1 MKIQTEQEK
10 FWINEF
16 GNNYIGRNKRDELYP
31 SKMNLFADIVKNIF
45 PIKSFIEFGP
55 NMGINLLVLKN
66 LFPNSLFNA
75 VEINSN
81 AVEVLKELKICDKIW
96 HDSILNFKKKK
107 IADFAFTSGVLIH
120 INPDYLEKAY
130 NVLYESSTKYILICE
145 YYNPTPVT
153 IKYRGHEN
161 KLFKRDFAGEMLQ
174 KYSDLNLLK
183 YGFRYKQDNN
193 FPLDDITWFLME
205 KK

>member
-31 SKMNLFADIVKNIF
+31 SKMNLFADIVKNIL
-45 PIKSFIEFGP
+45 PIKSFIEFGS

-96 HDSILNFKKKK
+96 HDSILNFKTLFLDRKKSLK
-107 IADFAFTSGVLIH
+107 ITVTMISSVRATFVFKFAST
-120 INPDYLEKAY
+120 EKA
-130 NVLYESSTKYILICE
+130 S
-145 YYNPTPVT
+145 
-153 IKYRGHEN
+153 
-161 KLFKRDFAGEMLQ
+161 F
-174 KYSDLNLLK
+174 
-183 YGFRYKQDNN
+183 
-193 FPLDDITWFLME
+193 
-205 KK
+205 